1 LPTKTDFATVNK
13 NKLHKAKQA
22 SGRTIRLK
30 QVELA
35 TEHTCLLFSTTL
47 KEDSVADSRHTKGD
61 TGVPAPV
68 TSKSNSY

>member
-1 LPTKTDFATVNK
+1 MANYNRFHDGETGTNL
-13 NKLHKAKQA
+13 
-22 SGRTIRLK
+22 IRLK

-35 TEHTCLLFSTTL
+35 TEHICLLFSTTCN
-47 KEDSVADSRHTKGD
+47 EDSVADSRHTKGD